1 MLTKIHPL
9 LKCIVLCLDLIAL
22 SLNSLFPQNVLRRP
36 ADFVSQDSRGLAI
49 ANRATSDLW
58 FVVSDR
64 NDNQLF
70 SGPDL
75 HSVIRKVNINEVL
88 YVLQTSPDGNA
99 FEVAPV
105 RENGVELFSVSGQP
119 MNPYRVRS
127 LKGWISRD
135 RVAAF
140 LECQRQGY
148 NRSLVRDSWNRKG
161 LIGGS
166 GHYQGP
172 VRISGNPDFQKD
184 EIGKIAA
191 QASLFFVFKETD
203 NAFLV
208 GVSDKL
214 TKTNSLNLQGWV
226 RKDQFTL
233 WPTNAAFEPN
243 WDAAARSEFQQR
255 MVQPYFYLTDEPGDC
270 RLNNY
275 LIANQLAG
283 RIRETIENNG
293 RRLQPYR
300 DRLYLLDNS
309 GTDLKKVGKYS
320 APKFINRSGL
330 VMTIPD
336 HEYAEIKGIVA
347 SAIEEFST
355 VNIVFAVDGTNGT
368 QPFWQSIPSAIGLA
382 LREISSYTS
391 NLRLNFR
398 FSILFY
404 RDGPFS
410 NQSYSFSGPTS
421 DLNRLN
427 DFINAQTA
435 IDPAGEDFEGLFV
448 GINSLFQMNSM
459 TPIFTPANANYL
471 FVIGDAGN
479 RAGDQ
484 RPIWDIPIDTV
495 ISKLSNN
502 HFNII
507 GIQTRNPIQPN
518 PAYLAFKDQ
527 MVKIIT
533 RVTRNKFPDQSGQQ
547 NLFQDSANE
556 FRINSENAGMGNSRV
571 QGCQPGQ
578 TMQVVS
584 LTNRIQRELINIST
598 ESWKNEL
605 ANLYVR
611 IYLDPRNY
619 FNLASLT
626 PQQVNRVLYE
636 LRRRLNN
643 SFFNLDDTRFTSPIN
658 PEFNPKGYRW
668 VDSRIFPNEHTFQKL
683 VDEIGDLLHIDRAVN
698 QINLNYKPGVTPDYI
713 PAGWRIP
720 VQADITDGSGWQN
733 FIKAESL
740 STPYHATGDFNGDG
754 IEDHAW
760 LLIKSD
766 STSWGLFVFYKEQCK
781 NHGPV

>member
-1 MLTKIHPL
+1 
-9 LKCIVLCLDLIAL
+9 
-22 SLNSLFPQNVLRRP
+22 
-36 ADFVSQDSRGLAI
+36 
-49 ANRATSDLW
+49 
-58 FVVSDR
+58 
-64 NDNQLF
+64 
-70 SGPDL
+70 
-75 HSVIRKVNINEVL
+75 
-88 YVLQTSPDGNA
+88 
-99 FEVAPV
+99 
-105 RENGVELFSVSGQP
+105 
-119 MNPYRVRS
+119 
-127 LKGWISRD
+127 
-135 RVAAF
+135 
-140 LECQRQGY
+140 
-148 NRSLVRDSWNRKG
+148 
-161 LIGGS
+161 
-166 GHYQGP
+166 
-172 VRISGNPDFQKD
+172 
-184 EIGKIAA
+184 
-191 QASLFFVFKETD
+191 
-203 NAFLV
+203 
-208 GVSDKL
+208 
-214 TKTNSLNLQGWV
+214 
-226 RKDQFTL
+226 
-233 WPTNAAFEPN
+233 
-243 WDAAARSEFQQR
+243 
-255 MVQPYFYLTDEPGDC
+255 
-270 RLNNY
+270 
-275 LIANQLAG
+275 
-283 RIRETIENNG
+283 
-293 RRLQPYR
+293 
-300 DRLYLLDNS
+300 
-309 GTDLKKVGKYS
+309 
-320 APKFINRSGL
+320 
-330 VMTIPD
+330 
-336 HEYAEIKGIVA
+336 
-347 SAIEEFST
+347 
-355 VNIVFAVDGTNGT
+355 
-368 QPFWQSIPSAIGLA
+368 
-382 LREISSYTS
+382 
-391 NLRLNFR
+391 
-398 FSILFY
+398 
-404 RDGPFS
+404 
-410 NQSYSFSGPTS
+410 
-421 DLNRLN
+421 
-427 DFINAQTA
+427 
-435 IDPAGEDFEGLFV
+435 
-448 GINSLFQMNSM
+448 M

>member
-1 MLTKIHPL
+1 MANICSLHQYYPIMTKINPL
-9 LKCIVLCLDLIAL
+9 LKKCSVLCLVLIAL

-64 NDNQLF
+64 NNNQLF
-70 SGPDL
+70 SDPDL
-75 HSVIRKVNINEVL
+75 RTVLRRVNFNEVL
-88 YVLQTSPDGNA
+88 YVLQPSPDGNA

-105 RENGVELFSVSGQP
+105 RDNGDELFTVSGQP
-119 MNPYRVRS
+119 VNPDRINS

-148 NRSLVRDSWNRKG
+148 NRSIVRDRWNRKG
-161 LIGGS
+161 FISGS
-166 GHYQGP
+166 GAYQGP
-172 VRISGNPDFQKD
+172 VRMYENPDIQKD
-184 EIGKIAA
+184 AIGKIAA

-214 TKTNSLNLQGWV
+214 SKTNSLNLQGWV

-233 WPTNAAFEPN
+233 WPTNTAFEPN
-243 WDAAARSEFQQR
+243 WDAAARSEFQQK

-270 RLNNY
+270 RPDNY

-336 HEYAEIKGIVA
+336 YEYAEIKGMVA
-347 SAIEEFST
+347 SAVEEFST

-368 QPFWQSIPSAIGLA
+368 QPFWQSIPEAIGLA
-382 LREISSYTS
+382 LREISSFTS

-410 NQSYSFSGPTS
+410 NQSYSFSGPAS
-421 DLNRLN
+421 DLNSLN
-427 DFINAQTA
+427 AFINAQTA

-448 GINSLFQMNSM
+448 GINSLFQTNSM
-459 TPIFTPANANYL
+459 TRIFTPANANYL

-533 RVTRNKFPDQSGQQ
+533 RVTYNKFPEQSGQQ

-584 LTNRIQRELINIST
+584 LTNRIQRELINILT

-605 ANLYVR
+605 ANLHVR
-611 IYLDPRNY
+611 IYLDPRNNY
-619 FNLASLT
+619 
-626 PQQVNRVLYE
+626 
-636 LRRRLNN
+636 
-643 SFFNLDDTRFTSPIN
+643 
-658 PEFNPKGYRW
+658 
-668 VDSRIFPNEHTFQKL
+668 SRI
-683 VDEIGDLLHIDRAVN
+683 
-698 QINLNYKPGVTPDYI
+698 Y
-713 PAGWRIP
+713 
-720 VQADITDGSGWQN
+720 
-733 FIKAESL
+733 KAES
-740 STPYHATGDFNGDG
+740 
-754 IEDHAW
+754 
-760 LLIKSD
+760 
-766 STSWGLFVFYKEQCK
+766 
-781 NHGPV
+781 